1 MGWVGQMTQT
11 WIQHTTGTYSNKS
24 KSFMIVWNDTKGSI
38 NTANSNYFKIK
49 ATSLLLL
56 LLVSDVT

>member
-11 WIQHTTGTYSNKS
+11 WIQNTTGTYSNKS